1 MPWQSGNGGGNNPW
15 GGGGGNPWG
24 GGGSGGGGGDGP
36 RNPWGNRGSG
46 GGSGGGQGPDL
57 DNLLR
62 QGRDRLKQSFPGSGG
77 GGKIWGYALAG
88 VLALWVATTSVYRVN
103 ADEVGVIVR
112 FGEYV
117 RTTGPGLQLKL
128 PSPIET
134 VFKPRVTQENTIEIG
149 TAGGEGNENLV
160 LTGDQNIVD
169 VAYTIRWRI
178 GNAEQFLFNIRD
190 QERTIREV
198 SESAMREVMSQTSMD
213 NAIGQQ
219 RAQVATAVERRVQ
232 NVLDS
237 YRGGVN
243 ITGVFIR
250 QIDPPQAVVSAFR
263 DVTTARQD
271 AFTFVNQ
278 ANAYR
283 QQLVAR
289 AQGDAARFDAVYAQ
303 YRIAPEVT
311 RRRIYLETMEQ
322 VLSGTQKVII
332 DGENVMPFL
341 PLPQM
346 QAAGRNSV
354 VATAPREP

>member
-15 GGGGGNPWG
+15 GGGGGPWG
-24 GGGSGGGGGDGP
+24 GGGSGGGSGGDGP
-36 RNPWGNRGSG
+36 RDPWGNRGG
-46 GGSGGGQGPDL
+46 GGSGGRNNGPDL

-62 QGRDRLKQSFPGSGG
+62 QGRDRLRQTLPGG
-77 GGKIWGYALAG
+77 GGRSVWSWALAG
-88 VLALWVATTSVYRVN
+88 IVVLWVATTSIYRVN
-103 ADEVGVIVR
+103 ADEVGVVVR

-117 RTTGPGLQLKL
+117 RTAGPGLQLKL
-128 PSPIET
+128 PAPIET

-149 TAGGEGNENLV
+149 TAGGEGGIQNLV

-169 VAYTIRWRI
+169 VAYTVRWRI
-178 GNAEQFLFNIRD
+178 GNAEQFLFNIRE

-198 SESAMREVMSQTSMD
+198 AESAMREVMSQTSMD
-213 NAIGQQ
+213 AAIGQQ
-219 RAQVATAVERRVQ
+219 RAQVAGAVERRVQ
-232 NVLDS
+232 AVLES
-237 YRGGVN
+237 YQAGVN

-250 QIDPPQAVVSAFR
+250 QIDPPEAVVSAFR

-271 AFTFVNQ
+271 AFTYVNQ

-303 YRIAPEVT
+303 YRLAPEVT

-322 VLSGTQKVII
+322 VLSGTQKVIV
-332 DGENVMPFL
+332 DNNGVMPFL
-341 PLPQM
+341 PLPQL
-346 QAAGRNSV
+346 QAAARNSV
-354 VATAPREP
+354 APTTPRE